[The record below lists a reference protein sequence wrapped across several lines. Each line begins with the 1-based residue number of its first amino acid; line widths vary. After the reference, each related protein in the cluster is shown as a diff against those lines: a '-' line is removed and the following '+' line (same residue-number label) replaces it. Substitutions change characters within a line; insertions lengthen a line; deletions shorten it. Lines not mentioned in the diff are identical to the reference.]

1 MRISHPQ
8 LLDPHIG
15 KSLVR
20 IVEICDLALSGIR
33 IPGYEIKERSGA
45 REIAPENINQAFD
58 RLQMPP
64 EVFLRA
70 CKVSITKLVEELT
83 TNGLTKKA
91 ANQAV
96 NDRLL
101 GLVETKPAVK
111 YLSKIK

>member
-1 MRISHPQ
+1 MLFRS
-8 LLDPHIG
+8 
-15 KSLVR
+15 KSKAR
-20 IVEICDLALSGIR
+20 DLALSGIR

-45 REIAPENINQAFD
+45 REIAPENINQAFE

-83 TNGLTKKA
+83 TNGLTKKE

-101 GLVETKPAVK
+101 GLVEQKPAVK
-111 YLSKIK
+111 YLAKIK